1 MFCAQCG
8 KPIFDQPKFCSYC
21 GAPVDAPPQPTNTFE
36 ALFGEPAPT
45 GASTPTPV
53 PPGLF
58 DRVRSLFR
66 PSAR

>member
-8 KPIFDQPKFCSYC
+8 KPIFDEPKFCSYC
-21 GAPVDAPPQPTNTFE
+21 GAPVDAPAQPANTLE
-36 ALFGEPAPT
+36 ALFWGKAPAS
-45 GASTPTPV
+45 ASAPPPA